1 MTLFQL
7 QCPTIH
13 LNTLYRALIFI
24 VESVLSGFLAGPCVA
39 RPAEKNLKIN
49 ENSEEGY
56 RETEKRRETE
66 ESND

>member
-1 MTLFQL
+1 M
-7 QCPTIH
+7 
-13 LNTLYRALIFI
+13 
-24 VESVLSGFLAGPCVA
+24 LSGFLAGPRVA
-39 RPAEKNLKIN
+39 RPEQKKKLKIN